1 MLESNCAKHTLGVN
15 EEDNMYPA
23 ELLNLFP
30 PFPKTNMVFVA
41 MSFDPKF
48 KPRWTNVL
56 HPAAAKIAVNKNEL
70 FAHRVDL
77 ANKNDSLITE
87 IVKNISECR
96 LFIADVSTIGYLPI
110 DGKTNKPIRNSNVLY
125 EVGLAHACRLP
136 EEVVLLRSDDDQL
149 DFDISG
155 VRVHKYDPDNIEE
168 SIELVS
174 NLISQA
180 LKSVDDRKRILVEN
194 TTKLLDVTMYFLL
207 QQAIKDIPHPSTQ
220 TMRDVLSNTE
230 RITAINR
237 MLGLGMLEAIFKEL
251 TPELFN
257 SPANE
262 AAIYRITP
270 FGNAVLMRV
279 REKNNFNDALCGFIK
294 TEEGKKVFGIKNN

>member
-1 MLESNCAKHTLGVN
+1 
-15 EEDNMYPA
+15 
-23 ELLNLFP
+23 
-30 PFPKTNMVFVA
+30 
-41 MSFDPKF
+41 
-48 KPRWTNVL
+48 
-56 HPAAAKIAVNKNEL
+56 
-70 FAHRVDL
+70 
-77 ANKNDSLITE
+77 
-87 IVKNISECR
+87 
-96 LFIADVSTIGYLPI
+96 
-110 DGKTNKPIRNSNVLY
+110 
-125 EVGLAHACRLP
+125 
-136 EEVVLLRSDDDQL
+136 
-149 DFDISG
+149 

-262 AAIYRITP
+262 AASYRITP